1 MSHITKKRGDNN
13 VRQLLARDAKINR
26 TYNECDSEGE
36 TSINMAPVETTIT
49 LDLEEGGTN
58 PMRSTVSPTP
68 SHPHPEGVPLDL
80 GLSQPL
86 VKYLTEMEKRLTLA
100 INETNE
106 IFRRDMERKF
116 KLFRSDMEEELSKI
130 ENKLKADFQ
139 VEMGRMKENLKSEFQ
154 NELQQMENNLSDL
167 KENQKRNEEA
177 INEQKKV
184 IRELHELKNEVE
196 REKVKIEG
204 IPLQN
209 QIFLSGSAIPSP
221 SVNEDTLTLAKNL
234 IREKLKLTD
243 KGLVVSAQRFG
254 KLRQGDSQSDTRSKI
269 LIEVASQ
276 DVKNYLMKNST
287 VLKPSDF
294 FLNELLTKTVNNVF
308 YRMRQIKRE
317 TDQIASLFTRD
328 GIIKVKKQKTG
339 RAYDIQTEADMNKF
353 LRDAGLEEHIR
364 E

>member
-1 MSHITKKRGDNN
+1 
-13 VRQLLARDAKINR
+13 
-26 TYNECDSEGE
+26 
-36 TSINMAPVETTIT
+36 
-49 LDLEEGGTN
+49 
-58 PMRSTVSPTP
+58 
-68 SHPHPEGVPLDL
+68 
-80 GLSQPL
+80 
-86 VKYLTEMEKRLTLA
+86 
-100 INETNE
+100 
-106 IFRRDMERKF
+106 
-116 KLFRSDMEEELSKI
+116 
-130 ENKLKADFQ
+130 
-139 VEMGRMKENLKSEFQ
+139 
-154 NELQQMENNLSDL
+154 MENDLSDL
-167 KENQKRNEEA
+167 KEKQKTNEET

-209 QIFLSGSAIPSP
+209 QILLSGSAIPSP

-339 RAYDIQTEADMNKF
+339 RAYDILTEADMNKF